1 MIGTIDAQVALGGK
15 QTIEGTSTILD
26 FNNTA
31 TNTNGIILPAISALP
46 STLSS
51 NNNGTFLFDRS
62 DNKVKM
68 FENNTW
74 INLTDTGS
82 SSSIVVNTSAESGN
96 SQGVIIGAEN
106 SSAEGILVLESA
118 DKAMILPRIEDPH
131 LNVKSPYPGMMCYDT
146 KSKSLAVFNG
156 YLWNYWK

>member
-1 MIGTIDAQVALGGK
+1 MKLFVKEFVKI
-15 QTIEGTSTILD
+15 
-26 FNNTA
+26 NR
-31 TNTNGIILPAISALP
+31 
-46 STLSS
+46 
-51 NNNGTFLFDRS
+51 NNGTFLFDRS